1 MKSSPLKLGV
11 YVCHCG
17 QNVGGVLDVDRL
29 SEQARSY
36 PEVVLSKTHPFLCS
50 EEGQTLIQNDIKE
63 NGLDRVVVAACTPK
77 LHEKTFKKAL
87 EKAELNPHCLEI
99 ANIREQCAWVHMK
112 EPEKATAKAG
122 SLIAASLARASTI
135 EPLEI
140 EESDVTKAAMVI
152 GGGVAGIQ
160 AALDIADNG
169 FKVYLVEK
177 EPSIGGKMA
186 QLDKTFPTLDCSAC
200 ILTPKM
206 VDAARHPNIELVTY
220 ADVKEVKGSVGNFT
234 VKVLKKPRY
243 IDVDKC
249 IGCGQCAEACRM
261 AGRVPNEFDENLGKR
276 GAAYIPFPQAVP
288 LKFVIDPNSCLL
300 ITKGVCGK
308 TLKCADACKPEA
320 VDFDQKPEEVH
331 IDVGAIV
338 VATGYD
344 LYDAKLKENL
354 GYGEL
359 EGVINGMDFERLICA
374 NGPLEGDFSIN
385 GKKPT
390 TAAFISCVGSREK
403 DGNHHCSRFCCMYSA
418 KQAHMIKERVGDGNV
433 AVYYTDMRAFGK
445 DFEEFFTR
453 VKTEGIDYR
462 RRELDA
468 ELKIEK
474 KGEGLVVKADGY
486 PDFDADLVVLSVGA
500 TPVEGTG
507 FLSNA
512 MRIER
517 SPDGFFRESHPVL
530 SPADS
535 MGSGIFLAGCAQGPK
550 DIPDSVAQ
558 ASAAAAKVSEI
569 LCMEKIESDPPT
581 ANVIRSKCAA
591 CLTCSRV
598 CPYNAIDTSG
608 VTFAQVIPTQCEGCG
623 ICTASCPGE
632 AIVLP
637 NFEDMNVETTL
648 EKLLASNP
656 TPSGEQ
662 QIIAFCCD
670 HGAYEAADLCGTMRL
685 DLPVQFKILRL
696 PCSGKVE
703 VQHLLK
709 AVELGADGVMVIGCK
724 DGNCQ
729 YRNGSERAGNRVAAA
744 KELLK
749 EIGVDENRL
758 EMFNISSSLADEFR
772 EIVVNMTERARTL
785 GPTFQKREVSA

>member
-1 MKSSPLKLGV
+1 
-11 YVCHCG
+11 
-17 QNVGGVLDVDRL
+17 
-29 SEQARSY
+29 
-36 PEVVLSKTHPFLCS
+36 
-50 EEGQTLIQNDIKE
+50 
-63 NGLDRVVVAACTPK
+63 
-77 LHEKTFKKAL
+77 
-87 EKAELNPHCLEI
+87 
-99 ANIREQCAWVHMK
+99 
-112 EPEKATAKAG
+112 
-122 SLIAASLARASTI
+122 
-135 EPLEI
+135 
-140 EESDVTKAAMVI
+140 
-152 GGGVAGIQ
+152 
-160 AALDIADNG
+160 
-169 FKVYLVEK
+169 
-177 EPSIGGKMA
+177 
-186 QLDKTFPTLDCSAC
+186 
-200 ILTPKM
+200 M

-249 IGCGQCAEACRM
+249 VGCGNCAEECRM
-261 AGRVPNEFDENLGKR
+261 AGRVPNEFDENLGMR

-320 VDFDQKPEEVH
+320 IDFDQKPEEVD

-344 LYDAKLKENL
+344 LYDAKLKDNL

-445 DFEEFFTR
+445 DFEEFFVR

-462 RRELDA
+462 RRELDS

-474 KGEGLVVKADGY
+474 KGEGLVVKADGF

-535 MGSGIFLAGCAQGPK
+535 MGPGIFLAGCAQGPK

-569 LCMEKIESDPPT
+569 LGMEKIESDPPT

-623 ICTASCPGE
+623 ICAT
-632 AIVLP
+632 
-637 NFEDMNVETTL
+637 
-648 EKLLASNP
+648 
-656 TPSGEQ
+656 Q
-662 QIIAFCCD
+662 
-670 HGAYEAADLCGTMRL
+670 
-685 DLPVQFKILRL
+685 LR
-696 PCSGKVE
+696 G
-703 VQHLLK
+703 
-709 AVELGADGVMVIGCK
+709 
-724 DGNCQ
+724 
-729 YRNGSERAGNRVAAA
+729 
-744 KELLK
+744 
-749 EIGVDENRL
+749 
-758 EMFNISSSLADEFR
+758 R
-772 EIVVNMTERARTL
+772 EC
-785 GPTFQKREVSA
+785 